1 MGEGRVKPL
10 GVLLAGGLAMRMG
23 GGDKGMV
30 RLAGEPLLAHIA
42 RRLRPQVAALALNA
56 NGDPSRFAEFRLPV
70 LADTVPGHPGPLA
83 GVLAGMIWAKAQ
95 GAGQLLTAPTD
106 APFLPDDL
114 VARLARAA
122 APVAIATSGDWTHPT
137 VALWSVELAGA
148 LDSALRVGTRKVM
161 DFQAAH
167 GAVAV
172 DWPMQPY
179 DPFFNVNSPADVAA
193 AEAILSHIEPSPS
206 LGEGGER

>member
-10 GVLLAGGLAMRMG
+10 GVLLAGGLATRMG
-23 GGDKGMV
+23 GGDKGLV
-30 RLAGEPLLAHIA
+30 WLGGEPLLAHVI
-42 RRLRPQVAALALNA
+42 RRIGPQVASLALNA
-56 NGDPSRFAEFRLPV
+56 NGDPARFAGFGLPV

-95 GAGQLLTAPTD
+95 GAGQVLTVPTD
-106 APFLPDDL
+106 APFLPRDL
-114 VARLARAA
+114 VARLAAAA
-122 APVAIATSGDWTHPT
+122 APVAVATSGDWTHPT
-137 VALWSVELAGA
+137 VALWSVELAA
-148 LDSALRVGTRKVM
+148 KLESALRAGTRKVM

-179 DPFFNVNSPADVAA
+179 DPFFNVNTPAEVAA
-193 AEAILSHIEPSPS
+193 AEAMLSSV
-206 LGEGGER
+206 R

>member
-10 GVLLAGGLAMRMG
+10 GVLLAGGLATRMG
-23 GGDKGMV
+23 GGDKGLV
-30 RLAGEPLLAHIA
+30 RLAGEPLLAHVI
-42 RRLRPQVAALALNA
+42 RRIGPLVASLALNA
-56 NGDPSRFAEFRLPV
+56 NGDPARFAGFGLPV

-95 GAGQLLTAPTD
+95 GAGQVLTVPTD
-106 APFLPDDL
+106 APFLPGDL
-114 VARLARAA
+114 VARLAAAA
-122 APVAIATSGDWTHPT
+122 APVAVATSGDWTHPT
-137 VALWSVELAGA
+137 VALWSVDLAEA
-148 LDSALRVGTRKVM
+148 LESALRAGTRKVM

-179 DPFFNVNSPADVAA
+179 DPFFNVNTPAEVAA
-193 AEAILSHIEPSPS
+193 AEAMLSSV
-206 LGEGGER
+206 R